1 MKTDTAK
8 KGILVYCLAVL
19 LLMLAVVM
27 IMRLAGIELGSG
39 IGPVII
45 IAAMWVPALARIIA
59 VRTVDRGWKAPL
71 PLRRWGSPRAAV
83 ILVPLGFVL
92 GIYAAAYALAWIFGA
107 EQEAPVWSGAG
118 SIAVN
123 VAMNFI
129 VGTLLGVIGAMGEE
143 LGWRGYMQPRLD
155 QAGVRGS
162 LLIVIVVETLFH
174 IPIIVLAGYL
184 GGDSAAVTI
193 ALFFGLKLG
202 ATPLWTWCTY
212 RFGSIWLAAWFH
224 SIHNTL
230 SQGIFPKVFG
240 AGSEQVLGESG
251 VLPVAIYI
259 VVAVTVFLASHRC
272 GTSWGSLKNVVKTF
286 NPSPSGRGPG

>member
-1 MKTDTAK
+1 MSTDTAK
-8 KGILVYCLAVL
+8 KGILVYCLAAL

-27 IMRLAGIELGSG
+27 IMRLAGIEMGSG
-39 IGPVII
+39 IGPVVI
-45 IAAMWVPALARIIA
+45 IAAMWIPALARLIV
-59 VRTVDRGWKAPL
+59 VRTVDRGWQAPL
-71 PLRRWGSPRAAV
+71 PLGRWGRPRAAV
-83 ILVPLGFVL
+83 VLVPLGFVL
-92 GIYAAAYALAWIFGA
+92 GIYAAAYTLAWIFGA
-107 EQEAPVWSGAG
+107 EQQAPVWSGAG
-118 SIAVN
+118 SIAIN
-123 VAMNFI
+123 VAMNSI
-129 VGTLLGVIGAMGEE
+129 IGTLLGMIGAMGEE

-251 VLPVAIYI
+251 ILPVAVYI
-259 VVAVTVFLASHRC
+259 VVAVTVFYASHAR
-272 GTSWGSLKNVVKTF
+272 GTSWGSLKSVAK
-286 NPSPSGRGPG
+286 